1 MSGKPA
7 TGKENKIEVQPDDT
21 WAQLE
26 ALLSGG
32 PLVAKD
38 VPAAKMAIEA
48 PAAPGVTEAS
58 GTPEP
63 RTEVEM
69 HLERGRELL
78 ASVAAFLQTAQAEA
92 ATLRLDAA
100 RDVRRLIA
108 GRHRA
113 VALSFLFGATNM
125 EAQRAADGGGDA
137 RDCTDHA
144 ALRALSAHVPE
155 APRQDGRRR
164 GRGAHYPEFAERG
177 GSRARAAAFGGHW
190 RASRVRMQDVR
201 RATRV
206 HVDGGARLNQVIP
219 SSSAPPA
226 IAFASSIA
234 AATVSATAASA
245 SWSTRSSRSSF
256 VRSSCAPSAD
266 RRPVRRAWGG
276 RTPRTRRRAR
286 RVVGTAYQSPRSP
299 CTSRARIGSPPAR
312 A

>member
-1 MSGKPA
+1 M
-7 TGKENKIEVQPDDT
+7 
-21 WAQLE
+21 E

-100 RDVRRLIA
+100 RDVRGLIA

-125 EAQRAADGGGDA
+125 EAQRAATTEEETRA
-137 RDCTDHA
+137 I
-144 ALRALSAHVPE
+144 ALITQLSAHC
-155 APRQDGRRR
+155 Q
-164 GRGAHYPEFAERG
+164 
-177 GSRARAAAFGGHW
+177 
-190 RASRVRMQDVR
+190 RMC
-201 RATRV
+201 
-206 HVDGGARLNQVIP
+206 P
-219 SSSAPPA
+219 K
-226 IAFASSIA
+226 
-234 AATVSATAASA
+234 
-245 SWSTRSSRSSF
+245 
-256 VRSSCAPSAD
+256 
-266 RRPVRRAWGG
+266 
-276 RTPRTRRRAR
+276 RRAR
-286 RVVGTAYQSPRSP
+286 MDAAAEEVRTTLSSRNAADLALALQRLVATGALPGCGCKTYDERRACTWTAVL
-299 CTSRARIGSPPAR
+299 T
-312 A
+312 